1 MGKSCRT
8 LRVPRWGDLL
18 PGLPLPP
25 HETQRRDEPAA
36 REHLERTGVLLI
48 EVHDG
53 SLRGGSSPRGT
64 QKHRHHAIGAGV
76 REYLTRTT
84 VDNHGSDA
92 RRRV

>member
-8 LRVPRWGDLL
+8 LPVPRIGDLL
-18 PGLPLPP
+18 TGLPLPP
-25 HETQRRDEPAA
+25 HKTQRWDEPAA
-36 REHLERTGVLLI
+36 REHLERAGVLLI
-48 EVHDG
+48 EVHDR
-53 SLRGGSSPRGT
+53 SLGGGSSSRGT
-64 QKHRHHAIGAGV
+64 QEHRHHAIGAGV